1 MTCVRSPSPLSD
13 TVCTRVSSLP
23 VNVTRTAITENG
35 VVIVGPVALTTRPG
49 FDPRLWLIR
58 GCSRGTGT
66 GGAVAAAC
74 GVRSCGRGLTAAGT
88 TRTSMAPA
96 PPRKPA
102 PDDHDRPAR
111 HAGTRTRDPTTTAAT
126 TP

>member
-49 FDPRLWLIR
+49 FDARLWLIR
-58 GCSRGTGT
+58 GGWRGTAT

-74 GVRSCGRGLTAAGT
+74 GVRSCGRGLTAA
-88 TRTSMAPA
+88 
-96 PPRKPA
+96 
-102 PDDHDRPAR
+102 
-111 HAGTRTRDPTTTAAT
+111 TTTTTST
-126 TP
+126 TPATADSPRRTIT